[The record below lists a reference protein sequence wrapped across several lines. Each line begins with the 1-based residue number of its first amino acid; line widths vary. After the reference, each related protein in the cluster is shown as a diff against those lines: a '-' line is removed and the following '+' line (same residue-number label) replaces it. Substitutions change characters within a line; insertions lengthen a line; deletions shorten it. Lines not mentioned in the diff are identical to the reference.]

1 MRSLYYV
8 LGVAPDAS
16 QKDIQKAYRRK
27 AKIFHPDGGGTV
39 QAFDELATAYSILS
53 DIERRERYDRTGVAE
68 PPRPD
73 NRDGS
78 AIEIIAQKLGVLIH
92 AEQDVTSLD
101 IAALI
106 EEAIRGDI
114 DERRANISGLTRA
127 AMRVAKLRERVKRKS
142 NGNANAL
149 AKVLDW
155 HALSIKIQIKKNG
168 EAVNSLER
176 ALVILQDYSFADE
189 LPAVTAEKLVTTDKV
204 SDALN
209 DALQALNELAV
220 VLNDRH
226 AAAKMRP
233 DSYSSAFG

>member
-1 MRSLYYV
+1 
-8 LGVAPDAS
+8 
-16 QKDIQKAYRRK
+16 
-27 AKIFHPDGGGTV
+27 
-39 QAFDELATAYSILS
+39 
-53 DIERRERYDRTGVAE
+53 
-68 PPRPD
+68 
-73 NRDGS
+73 
-78 AIEIIAQKLGVLIH
+78 
-92 AEQDVTSLD
+92 
-101 IAALI
+101 
-106 EEAIRGDI
+106 
-114 DERRANISGLTRA
+114 
-127 AMRVAKLRERVKRKS
+127 MRVAKLRERVKRKS